1 MSTLWEGMLKQIV
14 KEYQSFPASFLR
26 QPTISKTT
34 HPNVQDLAVLYY
46 NDLMQGLF
54 FKERILPGLKDGLV
68 GQPFQFKLLPEC
80 SPLTI
85 QHAYHLNLVHEHLG
99 VFIPSSKIS
108 RVVEIGGGYG
118 NLCRLIKQFGY
129 AGTYTIVDFP
139 EMLQLQQHYLKQ
151 HAVSQ
156 VEFVTLEESSLFLP
170 SSEVS
175 ILIATFSV
183 NEMPMESRKI
193 LEDQY
198 NQYDYLFFAYNTA
211 FDGINNIEYFNQ
223 LRSNLDPLFETQCIK
238 DKYKNSWFMLCKK
251 RVK

>member
-14 KEYQSFPASFLR
+14 KEYQAFPASFLR

-34 HPNVQDLAVLYY
+34 HPNVQDLAALYY
-46 NDLMQGLF
+46 SDLTESSF
-54 FKERILPGLKDGLV
+54 FNEQILPGLKDGLV
-68 GQPFQFKLLPEC
+68 GQPFQFKQLPEC

-85 QHAYHLNLVHEHLG
+85 QHAYHLNLIREHLG
-99 VFIPSSKIS
+99 IFIPSGQIS
-108 RVVEIGGGYG
+108 RIVEIGGGYG
-118 NLCRLIKQFGY
+118 NLCRLVKQFGY

-139 EMLQLQQHYLKQ
+139 QMLQLQQHYLKQ
-151 HAVSQ
+151 NAIAGI
-156 VEFVTLEESSLFLP
+156 EFATLDESRLFLP
-170 SSEVS
+170 SSDTS

-198 NQYDYLFFAYNTA
+198 NQYNYLFFAYNTA
-211 FDGINNIEYFNQ
+211 FDGINNIEYFNELQ
-223 LRSNLDPLFETQCIK
+223 SKLDPFFETQLIK